1 MRARH
6 LPLLAFLALG
16 TTACLETLEPPE
28 GRVGTITAAAYD
40 NGGGTHVLRPEAVF
54 YDKTD
59 LTYTPAVGDTC
70 VLAQYSSTSTIG
82 GNVLTLDAGDF
93 LFTSI
98 GGRVDTLA
106 PLGSLS
112 LRVYSAVRPLGIPYT
127 PGDTL
132 AVTVPGTVGGFPAS
146 AISVRTAEAFTHDSI
161 RVPAANEDLPLAW
174 TPAPSPGSQM
184 TFSLRYAN
192 AFSAGPVNEQLFC
205 SFTDDGTATID
216 SDYLTGWRSALSD
229 VRSTRAVRIRAR
241 EVTIDGRTRLS
252 IISSYGQ
259 PLLSTN
265 F

>member
-1 MRARH
+1 MRARL
-6 LPLLAFLALG
+6 LPLAFLVLG
-16 TTACLETLEPPE
+16 TTACLETLQPAD
-28 GRVGTITAAAYD
+28 GRYGTITAAAYD
-40 NGGGTHVLRPEAVF
+40 NGAGTYVLRPEAAF
-54 YDKTD
+54 YDNTD
-59 LTYTPAVGDTC
+59 FTYTPAVGDTC
-70 VLAQYSSTSTIG
+70 VIAAYSATSTISG
-82 GNVLTLDAGDF
+82 GVLTLNAGDF

-106 PLGSLS
+106 PLGGLS
-112 LRVYSAVRPLGIPYT
+112 LRVYSLVRPLGIPYI
-127 PGDTL
+127 PGDTI
-132 AVTVPGTVGGFPAS
+132 AVTIPGAVGGFPAS

-161 RVPAANEDLPLAW
+161 RVPAANADLPLAW

-192 AFSAGPVNEQLFC
+192 SLSGGPANEQLFC

-216 SDYLTGWRSALSD
+216 SDYLTGWRSALND
-229 VRSTRAVRIRAR
+229 VRSTRAIRIRSR
-241 EVTIDGRTRLS
+241 EITIDGRTRLS